1 LFILSL
7 EVLNISGNNLDSLEE
22 LSCLERLQDLTA
34 SNNCLNNLRELIQL
48 LSIWKNVKRLDT
60 SRNPFCVKARYR
72 ERLIVSSTTLG
83 PKQIFELIKQIRSF
97 FQIEMLDGKQITDNS
112 RQFLRNWKASREA
125 QQLKEKSK
133 SDINDDPINTGGKSN
148 SNLPTK
154 ANRCSQEQNQ
164 TLMLRDFVVFSFLP
178 PIRSFVARARA
189 VPLHPVKGRC
199 LVYTVSSI
207 LPPSISFPTCFI
219 INKFNRKKKKRRKQL
234 VPN

>member
-1 LFILSL
+1 MFILSL

-97 FQIEMLDGKQITDNS
+97 FTLSIEIYL
-112 RQFLRNWKASREA
+112 LEPLYLVKAIAIQVYLSNACRHRESESIA
-125 QQLKEKSK
+125 QL
-133 SDINDDPINTGGKSN
+133 
-148 SNLPTK
+148 
-154 ANRCSQEQNQ
+154 
-164 TLMLRDFVVFSFLP
+164 
-178 PIRSFVARARA
+178 
-189 VPLHPVKGRC
+189 
-199 LVYTVSSI
+199 
-207 LPPSISFPTCFI
+207 
-219 INKFNRKKKKRRKQL
+219 
-234 VPN
+234 